1 MTIKTGVLYSKDH
14 EWILVEGNQVKVGI
28 TDFAQS
34 QLGDIVFVELPE
46 VGDSV
51 NRGDGIMVI
60 ESVKAAADAYSP
72 VSGSIVAVN
81 EDLMDAPETINED
94 PYEGG
99 WLVVI
104 ELNDQSELEDLLS
117 PEEYKSFTEEA

>member
-104 ELNDQSELEDLLS
+104 ELNDESELEDLLS

>member
-1 MTIKTGVLYSKDH
+1 MAVREGLLYSKDH
-14 EWILVEGNQVKVGI
+14 EWILVEGNKAKVGV
-28 TDFAQS
+28 TDYAQA
-34 QLGDIVFVELPE
+34 QLGDIVFVELPQE
-46 VGDSV
+46 GDSV
-51 NRGDGIMVI
+51 AKGDGIIVI

-72 VSGSIVAVN
+72 VSGSIAEVN

-104 ELNDQSELEDLLS
+104 ELDDESELEELLS
-117 PEEYKSFTEEA
+117 PEEYQGFIEEE